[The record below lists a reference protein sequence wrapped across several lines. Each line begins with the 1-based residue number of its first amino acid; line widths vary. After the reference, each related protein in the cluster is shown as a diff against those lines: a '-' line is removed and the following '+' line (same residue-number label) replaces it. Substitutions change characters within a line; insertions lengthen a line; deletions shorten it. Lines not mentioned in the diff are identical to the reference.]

1 STRIPP
7 PQEGSRLLGRQRSMA
22 MAARGIPGIWVV
34 IRFALVAVLIA
45 VTLAGC
51 NRKKPQGPK
60 GQKPSAKG
68 SEQEAA
74 KVDDAVQKP
83 PIGEARFPA
92 SFAEARRG
100 EHPAASRRPERPGSG
115 K

>member
-1 STRIPP
+1 
-7 PQEGSRLLGRQRSMA
+7 MA

-83 PIGEARFPA
+83 PVGEARFHQ
-92 SFAEARRG
+92 SFAEATRA
-100 EHPAASRRPERPGSG
+100 EPPADGRRPDVTGTGKAAGQQAPAVEQTRDHLRP
-115 K
+115 